1 MLKQTNPEIV
11 STLRSDSEVLER
23 IQGSFHSMI
32 RSRSKNDLQPIE
44 ITCFYEEL
52 PLLGIGVVSEATE
65 PRVKRF
71 IIKGYIRS
79 SSQTPLFSRA
89 IFLSAFI
96 VTTWT

>member
-1 MLKQTNPEIV
+1 VLKQTNPEII
-11 STLRSDSEVLER
+11 SILRSDSEVLER

-32 RSRSKNDLQPIE
+32 RSRSQNDLQPIE

-52 PLLGIGVVSEATE
+52 PLLGIGVVSETTE
-65 PRVKRF
+65 PLVKPF
-71 IIKGYIRS
+71 IIKVYIRS

-96 VTTWT
+96 VTTWI